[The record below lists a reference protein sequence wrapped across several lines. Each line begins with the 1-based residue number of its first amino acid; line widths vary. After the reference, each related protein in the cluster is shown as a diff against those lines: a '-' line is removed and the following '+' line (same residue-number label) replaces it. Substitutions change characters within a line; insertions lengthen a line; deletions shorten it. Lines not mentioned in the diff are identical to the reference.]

1 MSLSRDIARWEQTL
15 IPPPVSLWRG
25 AAPEEHFRPHSLLH
39 SRLEEA
45 SGVHFLDC
53 WSPAIKAALGPSSH
67 LLPRLGSGCVRS
79 AGAQFPLA
87 GGAQGLVVGR
97 AVEPRATANQFGHKS
112 QLSQPSLFHL
122 ITSLS
127 EHSLPVHTNPPH
139 PRRGCLTIHGV
150 ATPVSSTS
158 SLSLPT

>member
-1 MSLSRDIARWEQTL
+1 MGTDARPSSRFPVAGGCTRGTLPASLSPSLQTGGGIRCPL
-15 IPPPVSLWRG
+15 SG
-25 AAPEEHFRPHSLLH
+25 LL
-39 SRLEEA
+39 E
-45 SGVHFLDC
+45 
-53 WSPAIKAALGPSSH
+53 PAIKAALGPSSH